1 MKLKFIALTG
11 LLGLSQIALAQVLPL
26 SNALDRSVQNYQT
39 IKAKEAMAKAAEENI
54 QFQKYQDVPD
64 ITFQAQQN
72 YGTINAQNGPLYSYG
87 GLGAASTS
95 MPLAE
100 QNWNAAFGSL
110 YLANVN
116 WNLFSFGRIKNQVAV
131 AESEHQTAT
140 RDLDQELFQ
149 HKIKVTAA
157 YLNLLASQRIKF
169 VQEKNMER
177 AKVFLSTTVSRAQS
191 GLIPEVDAS
200 LAKAEVSNA
209 QSAQIKAYDKE
220 LDYSKNLA
228 VLLGDSF
235 QTYVLDSVFTTKTP
249 LVLSDH
255 QTEADKHPYLLYQKS
270 KIEQSQSNEK
280 YVKTN
285 MLPSLMAFG
294 VLQGRGS
301 GFEWNY
307 VQDNN
312 AYSNSYWKGAQI
324 SRGNYLIGLTLS
336 WNITNAFRYSTK
348 AKEQKFQTS
357 ALQNNYD
364 LLKEDLSAQA
374 LLASAKYANAVKDL
388 DESNIQVKAASDAY
402 RQHMALYTN
411 GLTTIV
417 DLTQS
422 HYLLNRAEIDHEIA
436 QNNVWQALL
445 LKAAA
450 QGDLTVILNA
460 IPNK

>member
-11 LLGLSQIALAQVLPL
+11 LLGLSQIALAQILPL
-26 SNALDRSVQNYQT
+26 PDALDRSVQNYQT
-39 IKAKEAMAKAAEENI
+39 IKAKEAIVKASEENI
-54 QFQKYQDVPD
+54 QFQKYQYVPD
-64 ITFQAQQN
+64 VTLQAQQS

-131 AESEHQTAT
+131 ANAGYQTAS
-140 RDLDQELFQ
+140 RDLNQELFQ
-149 HKIKVTAA
+149 HKVKVTAA

-169 VQEKNMER
+169 VQEKNLER
-177 AKVFLSTTVSRAQS
+177 SRVFMTTTESRANS
-191 GLIPEVDAS
+191 GLIPGVDLS

-209 QSAQIKAYDKE
+209 QSAQIKAFDKE
-220 LDYSKNLA
+220 LDHSKNLA
-228 VLLGDSF
+228 ILLGDPF
-235 QTYVLDSVFTTKTP
+235 QTYTLDSIFNTRTP
-249 LVLSDH
+249 ATSIHESNKDN
-255 QTEADKHPYLLYQKS
+255 HPYLLLQQS
-270 KIEQSQSNEK
+270 KIEQSQFNEK
-280 YVKTN
+280 SFKIN
-285 MLPSLMAFG
+285 RLPNLMAFG

-301 GFEWNY
+301 GFDWNY
-307 VQDNN
+307 VQDNT
-312 AYSNSYWKGAQI
+312 AYSSSYLKGTGI
-324 SRGNYLIGLTLS
+324 DRGNYLLGITLS
-336 WNITNAFRYSTK
+336 WNITNAFRYNSK
-348 AKEQKFQTS
+348 AKEQQLRTS
-357 ALQNNYD
+357 ALQQNYD
-364 LLKEDLSAQA
+364 LLKEELSAQTM
-374 LLASAKYANAVKDL
+374 LADAKYTNALKDL
-388 DESNIQVKAASDAY
+388 DESNIQVKAAADAY
-402 RQHMALYTN
+402 RQHMALYSN

-422 HYLLNRAEIDHEIA
+422 HYFLNRAEIDHEIA

-450 QGDLTVILNA
+450 QGDLNIILNA